1 MNCPYCGALSGSIK
15 KYTGGVDAI
24 YDAEDFQCGLPAKEF
39 ETGQPCR
46 QKFRMFYVGNFRW
59 TGMTGEKKKD
69 NLHIQEEK

>member
-46 QKFRMFYVGNFRW
+46 QKFRMFYVGDFSGYLYQARW
-59 TGMTGEKKKD
+59 KDGNKRRKK
-69 NLHIQEEK
+69 